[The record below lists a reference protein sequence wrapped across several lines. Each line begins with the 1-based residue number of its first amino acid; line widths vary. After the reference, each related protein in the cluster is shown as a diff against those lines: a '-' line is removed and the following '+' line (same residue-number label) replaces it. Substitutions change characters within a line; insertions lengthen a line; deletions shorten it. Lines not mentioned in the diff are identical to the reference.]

1 MQSESDQIFTQL
13 WSCPAYGVGLGPS
26 QQRLYA
32 RYIMNMQTKLII
44 LLAASALATA
54 CNPVLRT
61 HGYVP
66 TVEKP
71 QEVNPDTDT
80 KSSVLSRL
88 GNPSVKST
96 FDEQLDEDVWYYI
109 GSVRQRY
116 AYLRPQLEDRTV
128 TAIHFNTDGQVTQ
141 VAEYGLQDGVPVN
154 YVDRKTPTRGREIS
168 VLEQIFGTIG
178 RLPTDR
184 LTGQTAGGGGGGG
197 GAGGP

>member
-1 MQSESDQIFTQL
+1 
-13 WSCPAYGVGLGPS
+13 
-26 QQRLYA
+26 
-32 RYIMNMQTKLII
+32 MNMPTKLIVT
-44 LLAASALATA
+44 LAAAALSTA
-54 CNPVLRT
+54 CNPILRT

-66 TVEKP
+66 TEEKP
-71 QEVNPDTDT
+71 QAVDPSTDT

-96 FDEQLDEDVWYYI
+96 FDEQLDDDVWYYI
-109 GSVRQRY
+109 TSVRQRY

-128 TAIHFNTDGQVTQ
+128 TAIHFNPDGQVTK
-141 VAEYGLQDGVPVN
+141 VAEYGLEDGVPVN

-184 LTGQTAGGGGGGG
+184 LTGQNGSTGGGG
-197 GAGGP
+197 GAGQNGN

>member
-1 MQSESDQIFTQL
+1 
-13 WSCPAYGVGLGPS
+13 
-26 QQRLYA
+26 
-32 RYIMNMQTKLII
+32 MNVPKKII
-44 LLAASALATA
+44 LLAASAALIAG

-66 TVEKP
+66 TADKP
-71 QEVNPDTDT
+71 QAVNPETDT

-96 FDEQLDEDVWYYI
+96 FDEKIEDDVWYYI
-109 GSVRQRY
+109 SSVRQRY
-116 AYLRPQLEDRTV
+116 AYLRPQLEDRTI
-128 TAIHFNTDGQVTQ
+128 TAIHFNPDGQVTK
-141 VAEYGLQDGVPVN
+141 VAEYGLEDGVPVN

-184 LTGQTAGGGGGGG
+184 LTGNQPGGGGGG
-197 GAGGP
+197 GAGGGRGGP